1 MAVRSYQADTGET
14 LWKAYVCV
22 RSKTNP
28 GIRVQRWKFG
38 CKTEKQAEREE
49 TQLLKECHLEVINKE
64 SQGSSWGSV
73 VEAWEKH
80 LRAEMSDQ
88 MNEDTRED
96 YVASLVKHTTIW
108 WKRSAA
114 EITRADI
121 QELLAQLKAHGAS
134 NSFLSKT
141 KNTLNR
147 VFVFGMERNLIKGI
161 DRSPTYGISVQ
172 RREERKPEILTLA
185 QIRKLLNE
193 ARRLESPWYHI
204 WTTALLTGMR
214 SGELYALLWSDVD
227 WENKQ
232 LSVTKSY
239 NCRKKLIKS
248 TKSGDWRTVPISQE
262 LMTVLKELKANASD
276 RPSLLPRLRDW
287 TKGYQA
293 TELREFCLGVGLPSI
308 RFHTLRACFA
318 TQLIRSGIAP
328 IRIQKICG
336 WKDLETMQ
344 RYIRLAGIEIEG
356 ATEALKVLPE
366 AEAMERA
373 SAFVAED
380 TEDEERE

>member
-1 MAVRSYQADTGET
+1 MAVRAYQADSGEM

-28 GIRVQRWKFG
+28 SIRVQRWKFG
-38 CKTEKQAEREE
+38 CKTQKQAEREE
-49 TQLLKECHLEVINKE
+49 SQLLKACHLEVISKE

-80 LRAEMSDQ
+80 LRTEKSDH

-96 YVASLVKHTTIW
+96 YVASLVKHTTLW

-121 QELLAQLKAHGAS
+121 QELLAQLKANGSS

-161 DRSPTYGISVQ
+161 ERSPTFGISVQ

-193 ARRLESPWYHI
+193 ARRLESSWYPI
-204 WTTALLTGMR
+204 WAMALLTGMR

-239 NCRKKLIKS
+239 NCRHGVIKS
-248 TKSGDWRTVPISQE
+248 TKSGDWRTVPISHE
-262 LMTVLKELKANASD
+262 LMALLKELKAQSGD
-276 RPSLLPRLRDW
+276 RPSILPRLRDW
-287 TKGYQA
+287 TRGMQA
-293 TELREFCLGVGLPSI
+293 TRLREFCIGVGLPSI

-318 TQLIRSGIAP
+318 TQLIRSAIAP

-366 AEAMERA
+366 AEAIERA
-373 SAFVAED
+373 GAFVAEG
-380 TEDEERE
+380 TEEE